1 MGLFSRVANLFRSN
15 ANAALDQLEDSE
27 KMLKQ
32 MVLDMESSINKATTA
47 IAQAI
52 ANEKNLARKMEAAKN
67 NSKDWENKAMQAL
80 NAGREDLARQA
91 LEKKAVE
98 DRNLQDLIPLHQ
110 QAAATSEKLRAQLLQ
125 LKNKLDEA
133 KNRQSTLIARS
144 QAAKAQKKISQS
156 LSGIG
161 TDSFANF
168 DKYEE
173 KIMGLEAEAS
183 AFEELAGE
191 NTSLEMEFKKL
202 SSNADVDANLLEMKQ
217 KMGMLP
223 ENNGSSDDKLL
234 EMKRQMGLLDGNI
247 ENKE

>member
-1 MGLFSRVANLFRSN
+1 MSIFKRISDVFRSN
-15 ANAALDQLEDSE
+15 VNDALDNIEDAE

-32 MVLDMESSINKATTA
+32 MVLDMEASINKATTA

-52 ANEKNLARKMEAAKN
+52 ANEKSLAKKMETARN

-80 NAGREDLARQA
+80 TAGREDLARQA
-91 LEKKAVE
+91 LERKALE
-98 DRNLQDLIPLHQ
+98 DRNLQDLIPLHK
-110 QAAATSEKLRAQLLQ
+110 QAAETSEKLKAQLSQ
-125 LKNKLDEA
+125 LKSKLDEA

-144 QAAKAQKKISQS
+144 QAAKAQKQINKS

-161 TDSFANF
+161 SDSFANF

-173 KIMGLEAEAS
+173 KILGLEAEAT
-183 AFEELAGE
+183 AYEELAGE

-202 SSNADVDANLLEMKQ
+202 SSNSDVEANLLEMKQ

-223 ENNGSSDDKLL
+223 ASSDPTEEKLL
-234 EMKRQMGLLDGNI
+234 EMKKQMGLLDSG
-247 ENKE
+247 ENK